1 MFYAIIAGKVWSFI
15 SSLTNNEE
23 EMSIPS
29 ILMLVFLATPLI
41 MGQGQRCRVYISF
54 TLDPKKSLS
63 NGVNV
68 KRVKMRSSIPLKFQ
82 NQSSPFQGQD
92 RLFFLLIFQEE
103 LAMHLPLIK
112 LINYLPPQ
120 L

>member
-41 MGQGQRCRVYISF
+41 MGMGHKYEIS
-54 TLDPKKSLS
+54 
-63 NGVNV
+63 VE
-68 KRVKMRSSIPLKFQ
+68 I
-82 NQSSPFQGQD
+82 
-92 RLFFLLIFQEE
+92 
-103 LAMHLPLIK
+103 
-112 LINYLPPQ
+112 
-120 L
+120 